1 MTGRLRR
8 SAPLLVSAA
17 GAMIVALD
25 GTVLLVA
32 QPSLQRALAAGPAQV
47 QWTSTGYLVAVAA
60 LLVLAGRLGDRYGHL
75 RLLCVGLLGF
85 GAASA
90 GIALAPSVGWVIAL
104 RVVQGLFGALLQP
117 ATLAVLRA
125 SYPEREL
132 RRAVAVRTGAIAVAA
147 GSGPVLGGVLVA
159 HFGWRAVFWLNVPVV
174 LAAVLLAL
182 AVRLPAPERPAPQP
196 LDLTGAVLLAG
207 TLALL
212 VHALAGVPAHGW
224 TTAPALL
231 ELAGVAVLAA
241 ALAVSQR
248 RAAHPIVPSAVTRSV
263 PVTASMTL
271 LLLATAGLF
280 GSLFTATF
288 LLQGVLGLDPLATG
302 LRVLP
307 LTVLMVLGSPLAS
320 IALGRW
326 GPRPTAVSGTLLVV
340 LGVAGLARLPAGDA
354 VGSTG
359 ACFALIGAGFA
370 AVMVTA
376 TGTVVGDAPPEY
388 AGAVGGLKQT
398 ATNIGPTLGI
408 AVATSVG
415 AAASAG
421 PTLLVLAAI
430 TALGLLPAA
439 LLPGNRKA
447 GMAQRPPGHEP
458 EVLHV
463 DNRHVHPR
471 RTRDGV

>member
-1 MTGRLRR
+1 MTGGLRR

-32 QPSLQRALAAGPAQV
+32 QPALQRALAAGPAQV

-75 RLLCVGLLGF
+75 RLLRTGLFGF

-104 RVVQGLFGALLQP
+104 RVVQGVFGALLQP
-117 ATLAVLRA
+117 ATLAVLR
-125 SYPEREL
+125 SVYPDREL

-182 AVRLPAPERPAPQP
+182 AVRIPAPGRAAPQP

-212 VHALAGVPAHGW
+212 VHALAGVSAHGW
-224 TTAPALL
+224 TAAPALL
-231 ELAGVAVLAA
+231 ELSAAAVLAA
-241 ALAVSQR
+241 TLVVSQR
-248 RAAHPIVPSAVTRSV
+248 RAAHPVVPSAVTRSV

-271 LLLATAGLF
+271 LLLVGAGLF

-307 LTVLMVLGSPLAS
+307 LTVLMVLGAPLAGA
-320 IALGRW
+320 ALGRW
-326 GPRPTAVSGTLLVV
+326 GPRRTAVTGTLLVV
-340 LGVAGLARLPAGDA
+340 LGVAGLARLSASDA
-354 VGSTG
+354 VGPTG
-359 ACFALIGAGFA
+359 AFFALIGAGFA

-421 PTLLVLAAI
+421 PTLFVLAAI
-430 TALGLLPAA
+430 AALGLLPAA
-439 LLPGNRKA
+439 LLPGHRKA
-447 GMAQRPPGHEP
+447 DMPQGPPGHEA
-458 EVLHV
+458 EVPPV
-463 DNRHVHPR
+463 GKSHVHPR
-471 RTRDGV
+471 RTRDSV

>member
-1 MTGRLRR
+1 MTARLRR
-8 SAPLLVSAA
+8 SVPLLVSAA
-17 GAMIVALD
+17 GAMIVTLD
-25 GTVLLVA
+25 GTVLLLA
-32 QPSLQRALAAGPAQV
+32 QPGLQHALAADPVQV
-47 QWTSTGYLVAVAA
+47 QWTSTGYLVAVAS

-75 RLLCVGLLGF
+75 RLLCIGLLGF

-117 ATLAVLRA
+117 ATLAVLRLA
-125 SYPEREL
+125 YPEREL

-174 LAAVLLAL
+174 LAAVLLAS
-182 AVRLPAPERPAPQP
+182 AVRLPTPERQARQP

-207 TLALL
+207 ALALL

-224 TTAPALL
+224 TSGPTLL
-231 ELAGVAVLAA
+231 GLAAVAALAA
-241 ALAVSQR
+241 AFAVSQR

-263 PVTASMTL
+263 PVTASMAL

-280 GSLFTATF
+280 GSLFTAAF
-288 LLQGVLGLDPLATG
+288 LLQDVLGLDPLATG

-320 IALGRW
+320 VALGRW
-326 GPRPTAVSGTLLVV
+326 GPRPTAVTGTLLVV
-340 LGVAGLARLPAGDA
+340 IGVAGFARLSASGATGPAGA
-354 VGSTG
+354 LCT
-359 ACFALIGAGFA
+359 ALIGAGFA

-439 LLPGNRKA
+439 LLPGNRRTD
-447 GMAQRPPGHEP
+447 MPERPPGREP
-458 EVLHV
+458 EA
-463 DNRHVHPR
+463 PAR
-471 RTRDGV
+471 R

>member
-1 MTGRLRR
+1 MTGRLVR

-32 QPSLQRALAAGPAQV
+32 QPSLQHALAAGPAQV

-75 RLLCVGLLGF
+75 RLLRTGLLGF

-117 ATLAVLRA
+117 ATLAVLRSA
-125 SYPEREL
+125 YPEREL

-182 AVRLPAPERPAPQP
+182 AVRLPAPDRPAPQP

-224 TTAPALL
+224 TAAPALL
-231 ELAGVAVLAA
+231 ELSAVAALAV

-263 PVTASMTL
+263 PVTASMVL

-320 IALGRW
+320 AALGRW
-326 GPRPTAVSGTLLVV
+326 GPRPTAVTGTLLVV
-340 LGVAGLARLPAGDA
+340 FGVAGLARLSASDA
-354 VGSTG
+354 VGPTG
-359 ACFALIGAGFA
+359 AFFTLIGAGFA

-447 GMAQRPPGHEP
+447 GMPQPPPGHEP
-458 EVLHV
+458 EVLHI
-463 DNRHVHPR
+463 DNRHVSPR